1 MKMRPNQKYGTV
13 PRKVVT
19 GTRASSAL
27 PRLQP
32 ITAPT
37 LVPIAKEITVA
48 TPTRPRVQGR
58 AEAIAS
64 LTGAMPVE
72 IETPR
77 SPRSSIPQ

>member
-1 MKMRPNQKYGTV
+1 M
-13 PRKVVT
+13 PRNVVT
-19 GTRASSAL
+19 GTKTSSAL

-48 TPTRPRVQGR
+48 TPTSPRVHGR

-64 LTGAMPVE
+64 PTGAMPVE

-77 SPRSSIPQ
+77 SPRSSMPQ